1 MLSISDLHNEQEL
14 SSLRM
19 RKVAGG
25 EEPSNCDK
33 GALFEA
39 AGAICND
46 LGLNDAAGWCYG
58 TAEDFYYQG
67 GNCR

>member
-1 MLSISDLHNEQEL
+1 MLTINDLHQEEEL
-14 SSLRM
+14 SPCSM
-19 RKVAGG
+19 RRIAGG

-46 LGLNDAAGWCYG
+46 LGFYDAAGWCYG
-58 TAEDFYYQG
+58 VAANEYAVTG
-67 GNCR
+67 KC